1 MLLGALILFL
11 RELFLFLGRGR
22 RLLAPFQRWWERPRP
37 FLAARPD
44 ILSPGWQRET
54 RGNTALRMATLT
66 FKVTDEEARLIRSRA
81 RRERVTV
88 SEYLRRRAILSL
100 APARKPA
107 KVRCPHTGAMIFASP
122 DNQPPLTTDAVRELL
137 SDFP

>member
-1 MLLGALILFL
+1 MARAWDRPGGALCT
-11 RELFLFLGRGR
+11 GV
-22 RLLAPFQRWWERPRP
+22 
-37 FLAARPD
+37 D
-44 ILSPGWQRET
+44 SPKLWYYGIT
-54 RGNTALRMATLT
+54 MATLT
-66 FKVTDEEARLIRSRA
+66 FKVTDQEARLIRSRA
-81 RRERVTV
+81 RRERVSV
-88 SEYLRRRAILSL
+88 SEYLRRRASLSL